1 MSRRNII
8 IIVAFIAIIIVMMVA
23 GNVIIVAEKLA
34 TAAHFPPLEYII
46 YGVLAALFLYIF
58 ITPIARIHMTPELPR
73 LSVKPG
79 ENMTALRALAQ
90 SLAKTMDY
98 IPDKAV
104 RNSHTEKYRRRVA
117 MAGSNTATL
126 AATIEEE
133 IANRFAGNEEQ
144 DVKGIDKRITD
155 WAASSFMITAVS
167 QNGKFDT
174 ISSIYINIRM
184 ISDLVRAAGFRPT
197 RRQLFRLY
205 TTVLLTSLMTFMLS
219 DALDDTPDVSPFAN
233 LGEDDADNAVADAA
247 TDDDSALSP
256 YAILKGIKI
265 PGFVLGSAL
274 DGAANALMTLRIGYI
289 TSSYL
294 REGAAAFRGTAAKR
308 AIKHR
313 AMRQAVA
320 GLPAVIAAGSSVI
333 GKTASSALL
342 KIFKTRAS

>member
-8 IIVAFIAIIIVMMVA
+8 LIIAFIAIIIVMMVA

-34 TAAHFPPLEYII
+34 TTAHFPPLEYII

-73 LSVKPG
+73 LTVEPG

-90 SLAKTMDY
+90 SLAKSMDY

-104 RNSHTEKYRRRVA
+104 RHSHTEKYRRRVA
-117 MAGSNTATL
+117 MVGNN
-126 AATIEEE
+126 AAALSTTVEEE
-133 IANRFAGNEEQ
+133 IANRFAGNEEL
-144 DVKGIDKRITD
+144 DVKGINKRITD

-184 ISDLVRAAGFRPT
+184 IADLVRAAGFRPT
-197 RRQLFRLY
+197 RRQMFRLY
-205 TTVLLTSLMTFMLS
+205 STVLVTSLMTFVLS
-219 DALDDTPDVSPFAN
+219 DALDDTPDVSPFAH
-233 LGEDDADNAVADAA
+233 LGEDAADDAA
-247 TDDDSALSP
+247 TDDDSAFSP
-256 YAILKGIKI
+256 YAILKSIKI

-274 DGAANALMTLRIGYI
+274 DGAANALMTMRIGYI

-294 REGAAAFRGTAAKR
+294 TEGAQAFRGLAAKR
-308 AIKHR
+308 AIKR
-313 AMRQAVA
+313 QAMRQAFS
-320 GLPAVIAAGSSVI
+320 GLPSVIAAGSSVI
-333 GKTASSALL
+333 GKTATSALL
-342 KIFKTRAS
+342 KIFKNRAS